1 MLSGKT
7 ALIVGVANK
16 FSLAWGITQAFHAGG
31 ARLMLS
37 YQGERVERGVQ
48 QLAATLQ
55 GTLTGVMDT
64 NDDQQIDALFE
75 RVEKELGGL
84 DVLVHSVAWA
94 PQETLSSPFVQT
106 SREAFKATL
115 ETSTYSLTA
124 LAQRAAP
131 LMVKRGGGSILTLT
145 YLGGERVVPNYNVMG
160 VAKAA
165 LDCSVKYLAY
175 DLGRQNIRVNAIS
188 AGPVSTAASRGISGF
203 LRMEHHVTAASP
215 LGRRTGPGE
224 VGATALFLCSDAAS
238 GITGEVL
245 HVDSGY
251 NIMGTSIMPDSV

>member
-1 MLSGKT
+1 MLAGKRV
-7 ALIVGVANK
+7 LIVGVANK
-16 FSLAWGITQAFHAGG
+16 FSLAWGITQAFHAAG

-37 YQGERVERGVQ
+37 YQGERVERGVR
-48 QLAATLQ
+48 QLAATLD
-55 GTLTGVMDT
+55 GTLTGQMDA
-64 NDDQQIDALFE
+64 NFDEQIDALFAQ
-75 RVEKELGGL
+75 VEQEFGGL
-84 DVLVHSVAWA
+84 DILVHSIAWA

-115 ETSTYSLTA
+115 ETSAYSLTA

-131 LMVKRGGGSILTLT
+131 LMAAGGGGSIVTLT

-175 DLGRQNIRVNAIS
+175 DLGRQNIRINAIS
-188 AGPVSTAASRGISGF
+188 AGPVSTAAARGIAGF
-203 LRMEHHVTAASP
+203 LTMEHHVTASSP
-215 LGRRTGPGE
+215 LGRKTGPAE
-224 VGATALFLCSDAAS
+224 VGAAALFLCSDAAS

-245 HVDSGY
+245 HVDSGF
-251 NIMGTSIMPDSV
+251 NIMGTMVMP

>member
-1 MLSGKT
+1 MLSGKR

-16 FSLAWGITQAFHAGG
+16 FSLAWGITQSFHAAG

-37 YQGERVERGVQ
+37 YQGERLERSVD
-48 QLAATLQ
+48 QLAATLE
-55 GTLTGVMDT
+55 GTLTGRMDA
-64 NDDQQIDALFE
+64 NLDDQVDALFA
-75 RVEKELGGL
+75 RVERELGGL
-84 DVLVHSVAWA
+84 DILVHSVGWA
-94 PQETLSSPFVQT
+94 PQETLSTPFVQT

-115 ETSTYSLTA
+115 ETSAYSLTA

-131 LMVKRGGGSILTLT
+131 LMAAAGGGSIVTLT

-165 LDCSVKYLAY
+165 LDCSVKYLAF

-188 AGPVSTAASRGISGF
+188 SGPVSTAASRGIAGF
-203 LRMEHHVTAASP
+203 LTMERHVTANSP
-215 LGRRTGPGE
+215 LGRKTGPAE
-224 VGATALFLCSDAAS
+224 VGAAALFLCSDAAS

-251 NIMGTSIMPDSV
+251 NIMGTMVMG